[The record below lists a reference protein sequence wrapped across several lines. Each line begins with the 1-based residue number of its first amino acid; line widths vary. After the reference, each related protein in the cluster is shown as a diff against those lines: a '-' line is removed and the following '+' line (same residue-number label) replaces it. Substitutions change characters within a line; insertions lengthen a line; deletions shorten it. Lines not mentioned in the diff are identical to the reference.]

1 MTIEDAFGRVIR
13 GHWLVILLCIVA
25 PYVVMSNV
33 SRGEP
38 DVYEAVARVQMGTEL
53 AASNVQADAT
63 SQRVLGIATSPGV
76 VRSALDKARLRA
88 DANDFAAHYIDV
100 RRVGVSPVMEIVV
113 TDTSPAR
120 AATIARSITA
130 DVIKVS
136 NVGDQPTSTE
146 RRQGVQR
153 QLNTLARQRSR
164 LAAKLNNVD
173 PKGGAALAIQAQLT
187 SLTTAQTELER
198 QMSDLNLAA
207 PSPSH
212 AVLLD
217 PVRVPSVAL
226 PRQDTQ
232 RAVLA
237 ALIGALVGGGLAA
250 GLEALRP
257 RLRSG
262 RSVARALELPHV
274 GHLPRLTVGRRTT
287 SAAGPIADRLAL
299 LARRYDASNVLAVLV
314 DPRDEPA
321 ARSVARLLGPD
332 PEKGPH
338 RVSCSVVGR
347 GWAEPG
353 DAPVVVVLSPR
364 HVKLRSLVDTM
375 SFVDALGWPV
385 VGLISYP
392 RQWFW
397 QRRAA
402 RRAAAEPATAP
413 RHEAG
418 TAGLP
423 SPVRPWKKRLPDPVV
438 PVPSVAS
445 AVSVAP
451 ASVASVA
458 PVGSVGAAPQAKA
471 QNGVEQAEPWAAQD
485 PGEVLHR

>member
-1 MTIEDAFGRVIR
+1 MTIDDAFGRVIR

-25 PYVVMSNV
+25 PYAAVSYL

-76 VRSALDKARLRA
+76 VRSALDKARLRE
-88 DANDFAAHYIDV
+88 DPNDFAVHYIDV

-113 TDTSPAR
+113 TDTNPAR

-136 NVGDQPTSTE
+136 NVGDQPTSNQ
-146 RRQGVQR
+146 RRQAVQN
-153 QLNTLARQRSR
+153 QLDTLARQRSR
-164 LAAKLNNVD
+164 LAARLSNVD
-173 PKGGAALAIQAQLT
+173 PKGGTALAIQAQLT
-187 SLTTAQTELER
+187 SLTTAQAELER

-232 RAVLA
+232 RAALA
-237 ALIGALVGGGLAA
+237 GLVGALVGGGLAA

-262 RSVARALELPHV
+262 RSIARALEMPHV
-274 GHLPRLTVGRRTT
+274 GHLPRLDLSRRTT
-287 SAAGPIADRLAL
+287 NAAGPVADRLAL
-299 LARRYDASNVLAVLV
+299 LARRYDASDVLAVLV
-314 DPRDEPA
+314 KPRDEASARPVA
-321 ARSVARLLGPD
+321 ALLGPD
-332 PEKGPH
+332 PQKGPH
-338 RVSCSVVGR
+338 RVPCSVVGR
-347 GWAEPG
+347 GWVDPG
-353 DAPVVVVLSPR
+353 DSPVVAVLSPR
-364 HVKLRSLVDTM
+364 HVRVRDLVDTM

-385 VGLISYP
+385 VGLVSYP
-392 RQWFW
+392 RRWFW
-397 QRRAA
+397 QRR
-402 RRAAAEPATAP
+402 RAVKSAP
-413 RHEAG
+413 RHEAT
-418 TAGLP
+418 TAGAP
-423 SPVRPWKKRLPDPVV
+423 SPVRPWKTRLPGPAV
-438 PVPSVAS
+438 PA
-445 AVSVAP
+445 
-451 ASVASVA
+451 A
-458 PVGSVGAAPQAKA
+458 PVGAESTGAG
-471 QNGVEQAEPWAAQD
+471 QNGAEQAEPW
-485 PGEVLHR
+485 PGKGPEEVLHR

>member
-1 MTIEDAFGRVIR
+1 MTIDDAFGRVIR
-13 GHWLVILLCIVA
+13 GHWLLILLCIVA
-25 PYVVMSNV
+25 PYGVVSYV

-113 TDTSPAR
+113 TDTSPTR
-120 AATIARSITA
+120 AATIAKSITN
-130 DVIKVS
+130 DVIRVS
-136 NVGDQPTSTE
+136 NVGDQPTSNQ
-146 RRQGVQR
+146 RRQGVQS
-153 QLNTLARQRSR
+153 QLNSLARQRNR

-173 PKGGAALAIQAQLT
+173 PKGGAALSIQAQLT
-187 SLTTAQTELER
+187 SLTTAQAELER

-226 PRQDTQ
+226 PRQDLQ

-257 RLRSG
+257 RLRSS
-262 RSVARALELPHV
+262 RSIARALEVPHI
-274 GHLPRLTVGRRTT
+274 GHLPRLDLSRRTT
-287 SAAGPIADRLAL
+287 SAAGPVADRLAL
-299 LARRYDASNVLAVLV
+299 LARRYDASNTLAVLV

-321 ARSVARLLGPD
+321 ARPVATLLGPD
-332 PEKGPH
+332 GEKARH
-338 RVSCSVVGR
+338 RVACSVVGR
-347 GWAEPG
+347 DWVEPG
-353 DAPVVVVLSPR
+353 TSPVIAVLSPR
-364 HVKLRSLVDTM
+364 HVKVRALVDTM

-385 VGLISYP
+385 VGMISYP
-392 RQWFW
+392 RRWFW
-397 QRRAA
+397 QRRTL
-402 RRAAAEPATAP
+402 RRAAAK
-413 RHEAG
+413 HEQPVAAG
-418 TAGLP
+418 VP
-423 SPVRPWKKRLPDPVV
+423 SPVRPWKTRRPEPVV
-438 PVPSVAS
+438 PTMPVPSMPVLTK
-445 AVSVAP
+445 P
-451 ASVASVA
+451 AGTAK
-458 PVGSVGAAPQAKA
+458 PVGTA
-471 QNGVEQAEPWAAQD
+471 QNGVDHGEHWNATH
-485 PGEVLHR
+485 PGEVLQR

>member
-1 MTIEDAFGRVIR
+1 MGTLTIDDAFGRVIR

-25 PYVVMSNV
+25 PYVVVSQMS
-33 SRGEP
+33 RAEP
-38 DVYEAVARVQMGTEL
+38 DAYEAVARVQMGTEL

-76 VRSALDKARLRA
+76 VRAALDKARLRA
-88 DANDFAAHYIDV
+88 DANDFAAHHIDV

-136 NVGDQPTSTE
+136 NVGDQPTSTQ

-153 QLNTLARQRSR
+153 QLDALARQRSR
-164 LAAKLNNVD
+164 LVAKLNNVD

-187 SLTTAQTELER
+187 SLVTAQTELER
-198 QMSDLNLAA
+198 QMSDINLAA

-217 PVRVPSVAL
+217 PVRVPTVAL

-274 GHLPRLTVGRRTT
+274 GHLPRLDASPRTAR
-287 SAAGPIADRLAL
+287 AAGPIADRLAL
-299 LARRYDASNVLAVLV
+299 LARRYEASNVLAVLV

-321 ARSVARLLGPD
+321 ARPVATLLGPD
-332 PEKGPH
+332 GEKGSH
-338 RVSCSVVGR
+338 RVTCSVVGR
-347 GWAEPG
+347 GWVDPG
-353 DAPVVVVLSPR
+353 ASPVVIVLSPR
-364 HVKLRSLVDTM
+364 HVKVRSLVDTM

-385 VGLISYP
+385 VGLLSYP
-392 RQWFW
+392 RRWFW
-397 QRRAA
+397 QRQALKR
-402 RRAAAEPATAP
+402 ATAKGASAS
-413 RHEAG
+413 RHEAS
-418 TAGLP
+418 TNGLP
-423 SPVRPWKKRLPDPVV
+423 SAVRPWKTKLPEPVV
-438 PVPSVAS
+438 PTVPL
-445 AVSVAP
+445 
-451 ASVASVA
+451 
-458 PVGSVGAAPQAKA
+458 GATPKI
-471 QNGVEQAEPWAAQD
+471 NGHNGAEQTEPWPAKD